1 MKHHSQKAGPLRDLL
16 FWRIQISVSWFNAAI
31 ARPGQSVGL
40 VFFHCL
46 NAKARFAFSE
56 PPGLEI
62 AVVN

>member
-16 FWRIQISVSWFNAAI
+16 FLANSDFSSWFHAAI

-46 NAKARFAFSE
+46 NAKTRFAFSE